1 MCDELK
7 AHGYS
12 IFEISESMPWHLDLL
27 TETLKIR
34 LSKKSSNPT

>member
-1 MCDELK
+1 
-7 AHGYS
+7 
-12 IFEISESMPWHLDLL
+12 MPWHLDLL